1 MKKLIKTAF
10 VAVFAAVAG
19 YGISVNQQT
28 TVFPD
33 FVLTNVEALASGED
47 AEITCSRTCSD
58 GVGRCY
64 KVYDEW
70 GNCHFSGY
78 QSDSCTC

>member
-1 MKKLIKTAF
+1 MKKVIRVAF
-10 VAVFAAVAG
+10 AVVFATVAG
-19 YGISVNQQT
+19 YGAYSSQKSEGVSELALANI
-28 TVFPD
+28 
-33 FVLTNVEALASGED
+33 EALAAHED
-47 AEITCSRTCSD
+47 GGITCSRTCSD

-64 KVYDEW
+64 KIYDIW